1 MVAYG
6 ISHRMSVAHIA
17 FVSLLKEIMSEPGW
31 FIHNTVAPLIF
42 TLVAL
47 TFFKVAGKTE
57 FALFA
62 VFGAGVAGMWATAL
76 FGCGDSIGDDR
87 WQGTLEYMY
96 ITPSKLADVIAGRAI
111 AYALIGLILMFEVLV
126 LASVFFGIPL
136 GIANPAAF
144 LAALVLTIISF
155 ASIGL
160 VFAPLFVLIRQ
171 WNAYANALEG
181 FLFAVGGIV
190 YPVTILPSWVQVMS
204 YGLSPTWGSEAIRT
218 AARLPGLP
226 IGYFY
231 DLLFVILATA
241 AYMGISWYLFK
252 LFERRVREK
261 GELGEF

>member
-1 MVAYG
+1 MAHYG
-6 ISHRMSVAHIA
+6 LSHRASVARVA
-17 FVSLLKEIMSEPGW
+17 FACLLKEIMSEPGW

-47 TFFKVAGKTE
+47 TFFKAAGKTE

-96 ITPSKLADVIAGRAI
+96 ITPSKLSDVILGRAF
-111 AYALIGLILMFEVLV
+111 AYALIGLILMFEVFL
-126 LASVFFGIPL
+126 LASVAFGMAL
-136 GIANPAAF
+136 GIANLPAF
-144 LAALVLTIISF
+144 LVALVLTVISF

-160 VFAPLFVLIRQ
+160 VFAPLFVLIKQ

-204 YGLSPTWGSEAIRT
+204 YALSPTWGSEAIRT
-218 AARLPGLP
+218 AARLPLLP
-226 IGYFY
+226 AGYFY
-231 DLLFVILATA
+231 NLLFVIVATVI
-241 AYMGISWYLFK
+241 YLGISWYLFN